1 MIIFPAT
8 SRVIDRCLE
17 DAPVVML
24 GRVHVRKFAKN
35 QQTPNTA
42 SLSPTR
48 TTLPRILHC
57 CAVQEAKYIESD
69 KAHTYNRYNPH
80 SGAALSW
87 VSVLTPPD

>member
-1 MIIFPAT
+1 
-8 SRVIDRCLE
+8 
-17 DAPVVML
+17 ML

-69 KAHTYNRYNPH
+69 KAHTLQQVQPAQWRRAILGICPNT
-80 SGAALSW
+80 S
-87 VSVLTPPD
+87 

>member
-8 SRVIDRCLE
+8 PRVIDRCLE

-42 SLSPTR
+42 SLPPTR
-48 TTLPRILHC
+48 TTMPGFYIAAQRRRPNILNPTKRIP
-57 CAVQEAKYIESD
+57 
-69 KAHTYNRYNPH
+69 YNRYNPH